1 MPNKDQVAQ
10 QLAEAHR
17 EVDPS
22 ISRIVR
28 LVSDLEN
35 DGREPVKLLE
45 VSPYTSP
52 SGIVPVAFGAD
63 PPSVPYPS
71 VVVEVTEDEYR
82 QIVAGALPLP
92 SGWRLGDPLY
102 PVAA

>member
-1 MPNKDQVAQ
+1 MLNKNQVAQ
-10 QLAEAHR
+10 LLAEAHR

-35 DGREPVKLLE
+35 EGHEPVKLLE
-45 VSPYTSP
+45 VNPYTSP

-82 QIVAGALPLP
+82 QIVQGTLPLP

-102 PVAA
+102 PIAA